1 MAVLPYS
8 NTSCIHGIAGRTSGN
23 TTASAT
29 TTTTSTI
36 QPSVNTIF
44 DLARECDQH
53 VVRLYFLPTPG
64 TNGFTTTHTL
74 VRNDTRKHPV
84 VSNNSNSSS
93 AIATTTVTTSGL
105 GHQFDT
111 NGDSRDAHAKHQQ
124 RRRIC
129 HLTRVSESERGVV
142 HLARLHI
149 SSMIVATSSVT
160 YLSHLVSLRLQG
172 NRLTDL
178 PDQIFRLPSLRELDV
193 SQNRLTELSGLIGM
207 LGPTLEELFL
217 QSNQLQSLPQQLGR
231 LTRLRLLD
239 IADNQLGC
247 IPVEVQRLVSESLLS
262 ERMLRRANQGGIDS
276 RGEGSSAPPT
286 PLDSPVTLH
295 GQGGGAG
302 PLNAGSNEEGGHDD
316 DDYVQIRQGMKCWA
330 RGNRFWQVGAP
341 RSTAPLSPSGLVSS
355 QAGSS
360 SATPATRPS
369 EAVLTPPAAFLNA
382 GASFSALPFQPL
394 GPSLMSPPPLPATP
408 TRTNSGYF
416 DSTPASP
423 TYRNHNHN
431 HTHSHH
437 SHNHAHQE
445 PLHYPAHPVDQRGYS
460 KDSYTSC
467 SWTLSLTDIC
477 SQIVGEK
484 LNQDPHYFC
493 HNGSCPHKATRIF
506 NRKSGL
512 PTSPPGSLLPST
524 TTTTTATH
532 NTDPLVAA
540 ELYSEMDKTG
550 ECMATMIPDWMME
563 QLGLHRLAEMRGAL
577 DPFSSEDER
586 QSQLDEW
593 DGHEDIYPDS
603 YQDRDTGAGAQGSS
617 QNSLSGPHLHRRGR
631 RRSLKD
637 PTIPMSLTL
646 VEKEMGCE
654 FCSVCQKRLYF
665 PGLRWK
671 GVGVMDERIV
681 PLEWVACSVQCR
693 AQAEGEEQRRK
704 ANGGKAASAMAT
716 MTSTM
721 ASTPTTSTLGVTP
734 ITEEEEDR
742 SGGDSEGEEYFGGRH
757 HHPQT
762 TTFNWNPGPEG
773 SQTIASATVTTTTTA
788 VTTRARSGTHHHD
801 SPPSSSSSHGA
812 ATSPVGIS
820 SRIGEQA
827 AGREIRGQ
835 VGNGSNLSPIVVDH
849 SRSREISM
857 VQQQQQQR
865 LIQLQQ
871 QQQLQLQQQQHRNQ
885 HHHQQRNYRETIA
898 YGLIKSKALRRRT
911 RALSL

>member
-1 MAVLPYS
+1 M
-8 NTSCIHGIAGRTSGN
+8 
-23 TTASAT
+23 
-29 TTTTSTI
+29 
-36 QPSVNTIF
+36 
-44 DLARECDQH
+44 
-53 VVRLYFLPTPG
+53 
-64 TNGFTTTHTL
+64 
-74 VRNDTRKHPV
+74 
-84 VSNNSNSSS
+84 
-93 AIATTTVTTSGL
+93 
-105 GHQFDT
+105 
-111 NGDSRDAHAKHQQ
+111 
-124 RRRIC
+124 
-129 HLTRVSESERGVV
+129 
-142 HLARLHI
+142 
-149 SSMIVATSSVT
+149 ATSSIT

-262 ERMLRRANQGGIDS
+262 ERMLRRASQGGIDN

-286 PLDSPVTLH
+286 PLDSPVALH

-302 PLNAGSNEEGGHDD
+302 PFNAGSNEEGGHDD

-341 RSTAPLSPSGLVSS
+341 RSTAPLSPSRPAPS

-360 SATPATRPS
+360 SAIPAARPT
-369 EAVLTPPAAFLNA
+369 EAILTPPAAFLNA

-394 GPSLMSPPPLPATP
+394 GPSLLSPPPLPATP
-408 TRTNSGYF
+408 ISANSGHF

-423 TYRNHNHN
+423 TSQNHN
-431 HTHSHH
+431 HSHH
-437 SHNHAHQE
+437 SHNHSHQE
-445 PLHYPAHPVDQRGYS
+445 TPHYPAHPVDQRGYS

-467 SWTLSLTDIC
+467 SWTLSLADIC

-493 HNGSCPHKATRIF
+493 HAGSCPHKTTRIS
-506 NRKSGL
+506 NRKAGP
-512 PTSPPGSLLPST
+512 PTSPPGPLPSST
-524 TTTTTATH
+524 IVTAH
-532 NTDPLVAA
+532 DIDPLVAVA
-540 ELYSEMDKTG
+540 VYPEMDKSG
-550 ECMATMIPDWMME
+550 ECMATMIPDWMVE
-563 QLGLHRLAEMRGAL
+563 QLGLHQLAEMRRTL
-577 DPFSSEDER
+577 DPFSSEDEQ
-586 QSQLDEW
+586 QSQVDEW
-593 DGHEDIYPDS
+593 DGLEDIYPDS
-603 YQDRDTGAGAQGSS
+603 YQDRDTGAEAQESS
-617 QNSLSGPHLHRRGR
+617 QNSLSGHPLLHRRGR

-646 VEKEMGCE
+646 VEKEMGYE

-693 AQAEGEEQRRK
+693 ALAEGEEQRRK
-704 ANGGKAASAMAT
+704 ASGGKAASAMAT

-734 ITEEEEDR
+734 ITEEEDP
-742 SGGDSEGEEYFGGRH
+742 SGGDSGGEEYFGGRH

-762 TTFNWNPGPEG
+762 TTLNWSPRPEG
-773 SQTIASATVTTTTTA
+773 SQTIASTTITTTTTTA
-788 VTTRARSGTHHHD
+788 TTRARSGTHHHD
-801 SPPSSSSSHGA
+801 SPPSSSSSHAA
-812 ATSPVGIS
+812 ATSPVGMT
-820 SRIGEQA
+820 SRIGGLV
-827 AGREIRGQ
+827 AGRGIRGQ
-835 VGNGSNLSPIVVDH
+835 VGNGSDLSPIVVDQ
-849 SRSREISM
+849 SWSREISM
-857 VQQQQQQR
+857 VQQQQQQQ

-885 HHHQQRNYRETIA
+885 HHHLQQRNYRETIA